1 MRSTKEESRKL
12 EDCACRRRGDFLTK
26 FAQMLEFDAFCK
38 TIPFR
43 DNAIAGFNVK
53 ILAIYTFCILSSRHT
68 LNTLHVCHVH
78 RGTFLWN
85 CLLY

>member
-12 EDCACRRRGDFLTK
+12 EDCACRWRGDFLK
-26 FAQMLEFDAFCK
+26 RFAQMLEFDALGK
-38 TIPFR
+38 TLIPFR

-53 ILAIYTFCILSSRHT
+53 ILAIYTFCTLSSRHT

-78 RGTFLWN
+78 
-85 CLLY
+85 

>member
-12 EDCACRRRGDFLTK
+12 EDCACRWLGDFLTK

-38 TIPFR
+38 TLIPFR

-53 ILAIYTFCILSSRHT
+53 ILVIYIFPTLSSRHT
-68 LNTLHVCHVH
+68 LNTLNVCHVH
-78 RGTFLWN
+78 
-85 CLLY
+85 